1 VFDDDLEPRTRAKKP
16 KPLDN
21 MSVDEL
27 KAYVAEL
34 QAEIL
39 RVEAAINAKQTHM
52 AAMDALFK
60 KPG

>member
-1 VFDDDLEPRTRAKKP
+1 MFDDDLEPRTKANKP
-16 KPLDN
+16 KPLDT

-27 KAYVAEL
+27 KAYVAAL

-39 RVEAAINAKQTHM
+39 RVEAAITAKQTHM

-60 KPG
+60 TPG